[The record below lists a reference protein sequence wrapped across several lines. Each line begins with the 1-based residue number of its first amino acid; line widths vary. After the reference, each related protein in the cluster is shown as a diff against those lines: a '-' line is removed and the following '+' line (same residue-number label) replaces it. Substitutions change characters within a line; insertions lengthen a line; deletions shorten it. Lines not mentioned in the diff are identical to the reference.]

1 MAPGFR
7 SQHDRL
13 ALRAGRVELGIGMS
27 GGPSGTGCS

>member
-13 ALRAGRVELGIGMS
+13 ALRAGRVELAIGMS
-27 GGPSGTGCS
+27 GGPSGIGCS